1 MSPKGSFLLARPLIR
16 TAASLCL
23 AFAFAFAAGHSL
35 AADHADVADN
45 AAALLAR
52 ARTAVGGDAWRQ
64 VATQHTEF
72 VRTYLDHDE
81 SGSSDIDFA
90 SGRYAQR
97 IPSSAVARLMSRSD
111 GQNFWRQRMGKLEKQ
126 EGAARNPEQ
135 HLARQSYAWWFARGA
150 KVRRLTLKPP
160 RRHAGVDYAVVGVEL
175 ASGIAFDYWIND
187 DTHRIE
193 RRQEVVDGKTFTID
207 YRDFRRVGAVTLP
220 FEESVRDAKDGAD
233 EETLRV
239 STIVLNQPAARMDFS
254 LPQPAVM
261 QGFSAARP
269 TVTVPFEPCEAH
281 ICVMLTLN
289 GQGPFKFILDT
300 GARNVISD
308 KLYRRLRLPAQ
319 GVAVLSGLGQQTERG
334 VLTTVRQIGL
344 AGLTLD
350 HQAFF
355 TSPTLDDLP
364 IDGTIG
370 YEWLWLTPTLID
382 YAARQLTFHDP
393 GRFVYRGGASATPLS
408 FHDKTPQIEGVLDGL
423 PGKFTIDTG
432 SDFSLTMSKPFVERF
447 GLVEKYRAGQVV
459 QTAQVIGGTTEVLK
473 TRGKLFEMGG
483 VKIADPTLELSTR
496 GGGTLNSTTLAGNIS
511 NGILRQLSILFDY
524 QGGKVYIAPNQAA
537 AAE

>member
-1 MSPKGSFLLARPLIR
+1 MLVRQFIR
-16 TAASLCL
+16 IAAGLCL
-23 AFAFAFAAGHSL
+23 VVASFGSV
-35 AADHADVADN
+35 AADS
-45 AAALLAR
+45 AAALLAK
-52 ARTAVGGDAWRQ
+52 AREAVGGDAWRQ
-64 VATQHTEF
+64 VKTQHTQF

-81 SGSSDIDFA
+81 SGSSDIDFV

-111 GQNFWRQRMGKLEKQ
+111 GRSFWRQRMGKLEKQ
-126 EGAARNPEQ
+126 EGAASDPEL
-135 HLARQSYAWWFARGA
+135 HLGRQSYAWWFARGA
-150 KVRRLTLKPP
+150 KARRLDLKAP
-160 RRHAGVDYAVVGVEL
+160 RRHAGADYAVVRVEL
-175 ASGIAFDYWIND
+175 DSGIAFDYWINGQ
-187 DTHRIE
+187 TGRVE

-220 FEESVRDAKDGAD
+220 FEESVRDARDGAD

-239 STIVLNQPAARMDFS
+239 STIVLNRPAAQMDFS

-269 TVTVPFEPCEAH
+269 AVTVPFEPCGAH

-334 VLTTVRQIGL
+334 VLTTVQQIGM

-355 TSPTLDDLP
+355 TSPTLDNLP

-382 YAARQLTFHDP
+382 YAARRLTFHDP
-393 GRFVYRGGASATPLS
+393 ERFAYRGPAAATPLT
-408 FHDKTPQIEGVLDGL
+408 FHDKTPQIEAVLDGL

-432 SDFSLTMSKPFVERF
+432 SDFSLTMSKPFVDRH
-447 GLVEKYRAGQVV
+447 GLVEKYGAGDVV
-459 QTAQVIGGTTEVLK
+459 QTAQVIGGTTQVLQ

-483 VKIADPTLELSTR
+483 VRIADPTLELPTR
-496 GGGTLNSTTLAGNIS
+496 GGGALNSPTLAGNIS

-524 QGGKVYIAPNQAA
+524 QSGKVYIEPQKVVS
-537 AAE
+537 AE

>member
-1 MSPKGSFLLARPLIR
+1 MLVRQLIR
-16 TAASLCL
+16 VIRIAAGVCL
-23 AFAFAFAAGHSL
+23 AVAAFDGIAAEG
-35 AADHADVADN
+35 
-45 AAALLAR
+45 AAALLAQ
-52 ARTAVGGDAWRQ
+52 ARDAVGGDAWRQ
-64 VATQHTEF
+64 VQTQHTEF

-81 SGSSDIDFA
+81 AGSSDLDFA

-97 IPSSAVARLMSRSD
+97 LPASAVARLMSRSD
-111 GQNFWRQRMGKLEKQ
+111 GQSFWRQRMGRLEKQ
-126 EGAARNPEQ
+126 EGAARDPEL
-135 HLARQSYAWWFARGA
+135 HLGRQSYAWWFARGGQA
-150 KVRRLTLKPP
+150 RRLELKAP
-160 RRHAGVDYAVVGVEL
+160 RRHAGIDYAVVRVEL

-187 DTHRIE
+187 ATRRIE

-220 FEESVRDAKDGAD
+220 FEESLRDAKDGAD

-239 STIVLNQPAARMDFS
+239 STIVLNRPAARMDFS

-261 QGFSAARP
+261 QGFSAGRAA
-269 TVTVPFEPCEAH
+269 VTVPFEPCEAH

-334 VLTTVRQIGL
+334 VLTTVQQVGM
-344 AGLTLD
+344 AGLTLER
-350 HQAFF
+350 QAFF
-355 TSPTLDDLP
+355 TSPTLDHLP

-370 YEWLWLTPTLID
+370 YEWLSLTPTLID

-393 GRFVYRGGASATPLS
+393 ERFVYRGAAAATPLS
-408 FHDKTPQIEGVLDGL
+408 FHDKTPQIDAVLDGL
-423 PGKFTIDTG
+423 RGKFTIDTG
-432 SDFSLTMSKPFVERF
+432 SDFSLTMSKPFVDRH
-447 GLVEKYRAGQVV
+447 GLVEKYRAGEQV
-459 QTAQVIGGTTEVLK
+459 QTAHVIGGTTEVLK

-483 VKIADPTLELSTR
+483 VHIADPALELSTQ
-496 GGGTLNSTTLAGNIS
+496 GGGALNSPTLAGNIS

-524 QGGKVYIAPNQAA
+524 QGGKVYIEPNKVTS
-537 AAE
+537 AE

>member
-1 MSPKGSFLLARPLIR
+1 MLVRQLISTIR
-16 TAASLCL
+16 TIHVIRVAAGLCL
-23 AFAFAFAAGHSL
+23 AIASLQGAAAEG
-35 AADHADVADN
+35 
-45 AAALLAR
+45 AAALLAQ
-52 ARTAVGGDAWRQ
+52 AREAVGGNAWRQ
-64 VATQHTEF
+64 VKTQHTQF

-81 SGSSDIDFA
+81 AGSSDIDFA

-111 GQNFWRQRMGKLEKQ
+111 GRNFWRQRMGKLEKQ
-126 EGAARNPEQ
+126 EGPASDPEL
-135 HLARQSYAWWFARGA
+135 HLGRQSYAWWFARGGKA
-150 KVRRLTLKPP
+150 RRLELKAP
-160 RRHAGVDYAVVGVEL
+160 RRHAGVDYAVVRVEL

-187 DTHRIE
+187 TTRRIE

-207 YRDFRRVGAVTLP
+207 YRDFRRVGAITLP
-220 FEESVRDAKDGAD
+220 FEESVRDARDGAD

-239 STIVLNQPAARMDFS
+239 STIVLNRPAAQMDFS

-261 QGFSAARP
+261 QGFSAQKPA
-269 TVTVPFEPCEAH
+269 VTVPFEPCEAH

-334 VLTTVRQIGL
+334 VLTTVQQIGM

-350 HQAFF
+350 RQAFF
-355 TSPTLDDLP
+355 TSSTLDNLP

-393 GRFVYRGGASATPLS
+393 DSFVYRGRAAATPLS
-408 FHDKTPQIEGVLDGL
+408 FHDKTPQIEAVLDGL

-432 SDFSLTMSKPFVERF
+432 SDFSLTMSKPFVDRY
-447 GLVEKYRAGQVV
+447 GLVEKYRAGDTV
-459 QTAQVIGGTTEVLK
+459 QTAQVIGGTTQVLT

-483 VKIADPTLELSTR
+483 VQIAAPTLELPTR
-496 GGGTLNSTTLAGNIS
+496 GGGTLNSPTLAGNIS
-511 NGILRQLSILFDY
+511 NGILRQTSILFDY
-524 QGGKVYIAPNQAA
+524 QGGKVYIEPNKVMS
-537 AAE
+537 AE

>member
-1 MSPKGSFLLARPLIR
+1 LLVRQLISTIR
-16 TAASLCL
+16 VIRVAAGLCLAIASIQGFAADDAASLL
-23 AFAFAFAAGHSL
+23 AQ
-35 AADHADVADN
+35 
-45 AAALLAR
+45 AR
-52 ARTAVGGDAWRQ
+52 EAVGGNAWRQ
-64 VATQHTEF
+64 VKTQHTQF

-81 SGSSDIDFA
+81 AGSSDIDFA

-126 EGAARNPEQ
+126 EGAARDPEL
-135 HLARQSYAWWFARGA
+135 HLGRQSYAWWFARGA
-150 KVRRLTLKPP
+150 KARRLELKAS
-160 RRHAGVDYAVVGVEL
+160 RRHAGVDYAVVRVEL

-187 DTHRIE
+187 TTRRIE
-193 RRQEVVDGKTFTID
+193 RRQEVIDGKTLTID

-220 FEESVRDAKDGAD
+220 FEESVRDAKDDAD

-239 STIVLNQPAARMDFS
+239 STVVLNRPAAQMDFS

-261 QGFSAARP
+261 QGFSAQKPA
-269 TVTVPFEPCEAH
+269 VTVPFEPCESH

-334 VLTTVRQIGL
+334 VLTTVQQIGI

-350 HQAFF
+350 RQAFF
-355 TSPTLDDLP
+355 TSPTLDNLP

-393 GRFVYRGGASATPLS
+393 NSFVYRGPAAATPLS
-408 FHDKTPQIEGVLDGL
+408 FHDKTPQIEAVLDGL

-432 SDFSLTMSKPFVERF
+432 SDFSLTMSKPFVERY
-447 GLVEKYRAGQVV
+447 GLVEKYQAGDTIQR
-459 QTAQVIGGTTEVLK
+459 AQVIGGTTEVLK

-483 VKIADPTLELSTR
+483 VQIADPTLELSTR
-496 GGGTLNSTTLAGNIS
+496 GGGALNSQTLAGNIS
-511 NGILRQLSILFDY
+511 NGILRQLHILFDY
-524 QGGKVYIAPNQAA
+524 QGGKVYIEPNKVTS
-537 AAE
+537 AE